1 MLSTLLGPAKPPV
14 ANADDVNSAGG
25 LYRLVLSATGLTAE
39 PVVATDAP
47 MTVAIGERCLVCL
60 CDYEASEQ
68 VRQLSCRHVY
78 HRECIDEVSYA
89 LLFDLGCIFANDES
103 VADDG
108 SKLMSYVSRSGR
120 GGKGKWS
127 SINNNNTRCTCC
139 RASGCTGLACS
150 NQTNNSWTNETMT
163 TCNERERM
171 HMVCIV
177 VGPLGFF
184 VAITSRSFCVRQ
196 GRLLT
201 LEGGWEDA

>member
-25 LYRLVLSATGLTAE
+25 LYRLVLSATELTAE

-150 NQTNNSWTNETMT
+150 NQTNNSWTNETTT
-163 TCNERERM
+163 TCNERDRM
-171 HMVCIV
+171 HRVCMV

-184 VAITSRSFCVRQ
+184 GAITSRSFCVRQ